1 MSQDFKE
8 QHPYQQFFEF
18 LSGCIG
24 GITQVIIGQPFDTVK
39 VRLQNQTQGM
49 EVYKNMTDCVR
60 HLIKNEGPS
69 AFYKG
74 VLPPLL
80 AVGACT
86 SIQFG
91 VLESTKRFFS
101 SLQSS
106 KKNEL
111 DMKFVFLSGAVAGLA
126 NAIVSIPAEHLRI
139 RMQIQNNGRGTLAEY
154 KNSIDA
160 SKQIYKKYGL
170 KGIYKGGCIS
180 TIREMYAFGIYF
192 GTYELGLRSFLTGT
206 NNRNDLGPVQVILA
220 GSLAGYVVWFA
231 EYPLDLIKTKLQADS
246 FVQPKFK
253 SSVDCAIQTYQSAGV
268 IGFYRGL
275 LPCMLRAGP
284 VNAGSFLAYEYSLKY
299 FTKRNE

>member
-1 MSQDFKE
+1 
-8 QHPYQQFFEF
+8 
-18 LSGCIG
+18 
-24 GITQVIIGQPFDTVK
+24 VK
-39 VRLQNQTQGM
+39 VRLQNQTQGT
-49 EVYKNMTDCVR
+49 EAYKSMTDCIR
-60 HLIKNEGPS
+60 NLIKNEGPL

-91 VLESTKRFFS
+91 VLESTKRFLL
-101 SLQSS
+101 SLQSN
-106 KKNEL
+106 KKNGL
-111 DMKFVFLSGAVAGLA
+111 DMKFVFVSGAVAGLA
-126 NAIVSIPAEHLRI
+126 NAIVSVPAEHLRI
-139 RMQIQNNGRGTLAEY
+139 RMQIQNNERGTLAEY

-160 SKQIYKKYGL
+160 SKHIYKKYGI
-170 KGIYKGGCIS
+170 KGIYKGGWIS
-180 TIREMYAFGIYF
+180 TIKEMYSYGIYF
-192 GTYELGLRSFLTGT
+192 GTYELALRSFLTGAK
-206 NNRNDLGPVQVILA
+206 NRNDLGPVQVILA
-220 GSLAGYVVWFA
+220 GSLAGYVVWFL
-231 EYPLDLIKTKLQADS
+231 EYPIDLVKTRIQADS

-253 SSVDCAIQTYQSAGV
+253 SSVHCAIQTYQSGGV